1 MVSKDSDNYQ
11 YSVLMSVYHKENA
24 EYLRTAMDSI
34 WNQTIPTDDFV
45 LVCDGPLNEGLDAVI
60 EKMEEEFQLM
70 YLASIIVDSAFNFF
84 KIERITSDKGKPPF
98 ELKDMIKLIFYGYI
112 NKITSSM
119 VLAHNAKF
127 NYLYNLISHAIEP
140 KD

>member
-1 MVSKDSDNYQ
+1 MILNSLILSDK
-11 YSVLMSVYHKENA
+11 SREID
-24 EYLRTAMDSI
+24 EMD
-34 WNQTIPTDDFV
+34 
-45 LVCDGPLNEGLDAVI
+45 
-60 EKMEEEFQLM
+60 EEFQLM

-112 NKITSSM
+112 NKITSSV

-140 KD
+140 KDRTIRDYREDFQGIFQFIMSFILIVANKLGLTY